1 MLIFIKYMSN
11 FIFMPNPIIEEPDD
25 RVVVYQPPP
34 RQPPRE
40 PWYKRLIGWITDSS
54 YTPPPQRPALPA
66 PPVVPVSDNQAMVI
80 YTPPKYSTRKLTRYG
95 NNYIGAT
102 LLNKDSFEKFRGS
115 GRGDPILF

>member
-1 MLIFIKYMSN
+1 MLIFIKYISN

-34 RQPPRE
+34 PRQPRE

-54 YTPPPQRPALPA
+54 YTPPKRPALPA
-66 PPVVPVSDNQAMVI
+66 PPVVPISDNQAMVI
-80 YTPPKYSTRKLTRYG
+80 YTPPRYSTRKLTRYG

-102 LLNKDSFEKFRGS
+102 LLNKESFEKFRGS

>member
-34 RQPPRE
+34 PQPKRE
-40 PWYKRLIGWITDSS
+40 PWYKRLIGWITDDSS
-54 YTPPPQRPALPA
+54 YVPPPKRPALPA
-66 PPVVPVSDNQAMVI
+66 PEVPISNNQAMVI